1 MKTLRALVLFTA
13 ACSVGCVTA
22 AGNRL
27 RDLERSTPVEVPG
40 VEQTVGDFGFHLDG
54 GKLVTSNKAGRLL
67 NDEILKRWKSWGYIS
82 GQRYVKS
89 GEFSGAGDYE
99 ITLGGF
105 QDGDSSILLQII
117 SGLSLVVI
125 PYYVNTTYTV
135 SYEVRDPRT
144 GKTWKAETTDS
155 YNTVISL
162 ILLPASPFA
171 QGGRSKTF
179 DRIAAD
185 LYRQLVDQGAFSR
198 PVVSSLGAAAN

>member
-1 MKTLRALVLFTA
+1 
-13 ACSVGCVTA
+13 
-22 AGNRL
+22 
-27 RDLERSTPVEVPG
+27 
-40 VEQTVGDFGFHLDG
+40 
-54 GKLVTSNKAGRLL
+54 
-67 NDEILKRWKSWGYIS
+67 
-82 GQRYVKS
+82 
-89 GEFSGAGDYE
+89 
-99 ITLGGF
+99 
-105 QDGDSSILLQII
+105 
-117 SGLSLVVI
+117 VI

-198 PVVSSLGAAAN
+198 PVVSSLGAPPN